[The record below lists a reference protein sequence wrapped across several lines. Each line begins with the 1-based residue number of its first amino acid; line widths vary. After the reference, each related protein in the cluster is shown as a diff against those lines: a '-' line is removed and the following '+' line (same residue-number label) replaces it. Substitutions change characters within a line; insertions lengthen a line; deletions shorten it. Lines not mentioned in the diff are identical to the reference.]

1 MVQTTKGTPLTYP
14 DDLPPEV
21 AELYECDGSWSQT
34 RKDIFFFTCA
44 CDRQAICR
52 CERTE
57 DEDRW
62 IRNCSTKDCDFHG
75 EHEVIIVE
83 VSEEEHKRRRQ
94 QAKLYSDESAATLIE
109 EIEHF
114 LGVAS
119 LITTD
124 DTDESVL
131 LDQISDLIRKYI
143 FLSREDAIVLTLWV
157 VHTWCLRA
165 AEFTPYIHL
174 RSALPRE
181 GKSRVLDVVGYLV
194 ARPLRM
200 SDPTPAA
207 IADYTTMSVIMGA
220 EPPTFL
226 WDEIDTA
233 YERWPALRE
242 YVNNGFQRGNPIIR
256 AGGKVKYTFA
266 PKCMAGLTE
275 LPNTV
280 HDRSFRLD
288 MLRAKEDEKPL
299 RLTPRERRK
308 LEAEGYGL
316 QMRLGAFAERHM
328 ETLMSAFPE
337 LPEQL
342 DDRGQDIAEPLIAI
356 ADVAGGDWAK
366 KGRSALIQV
375 RQAMQKS
382 DSMSNHEL
390 LLRDIKDVFKGK
402 AAMYSED
409 IVAGLL
415 KREESPWRTVGMNQ
429 HKLARM
435 LHTFT
440 ESPGG
445 PRISSQR
452 LRIGGRASGKPLKA
466 GYKRKQFVDAWSR
479 YL

>member
-1 MVQTTKGTPLTYP
+1 MTYP
-14 DDLPPEV
+14 DELPPEV
-21 AELYECDGSWSQT
+21 AELYKRDGSWSQT
-34 RKDIFFFTCA
+34 RPNIFFFTCA
-44 CDRQAICR
+44 CNRQAICR
-52 CERTE
+52 CERTLE
-57 DEDRW
+57 EDRW
-62 IRNCSTKDCDFHG
+62 IRSCSTKDCDFYG
-75 EHEVIIVE
+75 EQEVTIIE
-83 VSEEEHKRRRQ
+83 VSEEEHKRRKQ

-119 LITTD
+119 LIHTD

-131 LDQISDLIRKYI
+131 LDQISDLLRKYI
-143 FLSREDAIVLTLWV
+143 FLGREGAIVLTLWI

-165 AEFTPYIHL
+165 AEYTPYIHL

-181 GKSRVLDVVGYLV
+181 GKSRVLDVVHHLV

-207 IADYTTMSVIMGA
+207 IADYTTMAVIMGQ

-226 WDEIDTA
+226 WDEIDTV
-233 YERWPALRE
+233 YERWGPLRE

-256 AGGKVKYTFA
+256 AGGKVKFTFA
-266 PKCMAGLTE
+266 PKIMGGLTE
-275 LPNTV
+275 LPTTV
-280 HDRSFRLD
+280 HDRSFRID
-288 MLRAKEDEKPL
+288 MLRAKQDEKPL
-299 RLTPRERRK
+299 RLTPGEHRK
-308 LEAEGYGL
+308 VKSEGYAL

-328 ETLMSAFPE
+328 EALMMATPE

-356 ADVAGGDWAK
+356 ADVAGGDWPK
-366 KGRSALIQV
+366 KARGALVQV

-382 DSMSNHEL
+382 DSMSDPEL
-390 LLRDIKDVFKGK
+390 LLRDIKEIFKGK
-402 AAMYSED
+402 AVLYSED

-415 KREESPWRTVGMNQ
+415 KREESPWRTGGMNQ

-435 LHTFT
+435 LHQFS

-445 PRISSQR
+445 PRITSSR
-452 LRIGGRASGKPLKA
+452 VRVGGRASGKPLKA
-466 GYKRKQFVDAWSR
+466 GYKRKQFEDAWSR

>member
-1 MVQTTKGTPLTYP
+1 LTNP
-14 DDLPPEV
+14 HEDDLPPEV
-21 AELYECDGSWSQT
+21 AELFKHEGSWSQT
-34 RKDIFFFTCA
+34 RARIFFFA
-44 CDRQAICR
+44 CDGCGHQAICR
-52 CERTE
+52 CEQTE

-62 IRNCSTKDCDFHG
+62 IRNCSTKDCPFHG
-75 EHEVIIVE
+75 EELVIADP
-83 VSEEEHKRRRQ
+83 VSEEENKRRRS

-119 LITTD
+119 LINTD
-124 DTDESVL
+124 DTDESAL
-131 LDQISDLIRKYI
+131 LDSISDLIRKYI

-207 IADYTTMSVIMGA
+207 IADYTTMAVIMGQ

-226 WDEIDTA
+226 WDEIDSA
-233 YERWPALRE
+233 YERWGALRE

-266 PKCMAGLTE
+266 PKMMAGLTE
-275 LPNTV
+275 LPTTV

-288 MLRAKEDEKPL
+288 MMRAKEDEKPL
-299 RLTPRERRK
+299 RFTPPERRK
-308 LEAEGYGL
+308 VEQEGYAIQL
-316 QMRLGAFAERHM
+316 RLGAFAERHM
-328 ETLMSAFPE
+328 EALMTSSPT
-337 LPEQL
+337 LPETM
-342 DDRGQDIAEPLIAI
+342 DDRGQDIAEPLLAI
-356 ADVAGGDWAK
+356 ADVAGGDWPK
-366 KGRSALIQV
+366 KARTALVKV

-382 DSMSNHEL
+382 DSMSDTEL
-390 LLRDIKDVFKGK
+390 LLRDIKDVFAAK
-402 AAMYSED
+402 ALLYSED

-415 KREESPWRTVGMNQ
+415 KKEESPWRTMGMNQ

-435 LHTFT
+435 LHQFT
-440 ESPGG
+440 EFPGG
-445 PRISSQR
+445 PRITSQR
-452 LRIGGRASGKPLKA
+452 LRVGGRKSGNPLKA
-466 GYKRKQFVDAWSR
+466 GYKRKQFEDAWNR